1 MILVWFDSWIDYVF
15 KIENFFFY
23 FCYVVRNFL
32 NINSDEMSER
42 GVDEWGEGLKGVFK
56 VWGKIYDVYFD
67 RNEIV
72 WML

>member
-1 MILVWFDSWIDYVF
+1 
-15 KIENFFFY
+15 
-23 FCYVVRNFL
+23 
-32 NINSDEMSER
+32 MSER

-72 WML
+72 WIL